1 MNKHYSLIARAVER
15 LDKSNA
21 EARRAVYERARTA
34 VAQLRSNQPAL
45 LDADITKECLVLEE
59 AIRQV
64 EAEAAR
70 NSLRETRA
78 EPRSPVPS
86 EGTSDVEKIQSGQVA
101 SPDQD
106 DPPQA
111 LSSRQAPIFLP
122 AASDDR
128 HKTDIQAVAI
138 GGAYGADHY
147 YDDILSSRSR
157 GGLLVVTAMLALA
170 ALAGTFAYRAMFRG
184 DVFLALQS
192 IVKTGP
198 APDNIVGN
206 NSDSQ
211 LSNSSQTFI
220 ASAGSS
226 EELQPIDTRESPKS
240 VPRVISTIPIS
251 SKPSADAVAS
261 APDTPAPE
269 PAVVDPHVAPSAPL
283 ASTPVLPASSEATE
297 TAAVAPAARED
308 GAPSPA
314 SAAPVLTAASV
325 PLLASAPVAVLASS
339 EPTET
344 AAVAPATRE
353 EGAPSPASA
362 APLLT
367 VASVPPPAAAPMPAQ
382 ASSDPKKVQLV
393 NVDPDE
399 WSETDTSSPP
409 AANAATP
416 AAASAAAAP
425 LVGNNDDAAPSSGSS
440 MQAGRDT
447 GAEVSSGGAYAVQ
460 LASEHSAAEAHAS
473 FRALR
478 AKFQNQLGGRE
489 PIVRRADLGAKGIY
503 YRVMVGPFA
512 SMEKAAGICTTLK
525 AAGCKCLVQR
535 I

>member
-15 LDKSNA
+15 LDKSNG

-45 LDADITKECLVLEE
+45 LDADITKECLALEE

-283 ASTPVLPASSEATE
+283 ASAPVLPASSEATE
-297 TAAVAPAARED
+297 TAAVAPAA
-308 GAPSPA
+308 
-314 SAAPVLTAASV
+314 
-325 PLLASAPVAVLASS
+325 
-339 EPTET
+339 
-344 AAVAPATRE
+344 RE

-382 ASSDPKKVQLV
+382 ASPTV
-393 NVDPDE
+393 
-399 WSETDTSSPP
+399 SSPSVSQLERTRTQP
-409 AANAATP
+409 DDEEIAALIKRGQNFVRNRDFSSARLLLKRAAE
-416 AAASAAAAP
+416 AGSAAAALSLGETFDP
-425 LVGNNDDAAPSSGSS
+425 LVLQQFHENGVQPDLAQARDWYERAARLGS
-440 MQAGRDT
+440 D
-447 GAEVSSGGAYAVQ
+447 GASQ
-460 LASEHSAAEAHAS
+460 RLAKLA
-473 FRALR
+473 
-478 AKFQNQLGGRE
+478 
-489 PIVRRADLGAKGIY
+489 P
-503 YRVMVGPFA
+503 PP
-512 SMEKAAGICTTLK
+512 
-525 AAGCKCLVQR
+525 
-535 I
+535 

>member
-45 LDADITKECLVLEE
+45 LDADITKECLALEE

-192 IVKTGP
+192 IVGP

-251 SKPSADAVAS
+251 SRPSADAVAS

-325 PLLASAPVAVLASS
+325 P
-339 EPTET
+339 
-344 AAVAPATRE
+344 
-353 EGAPSPASA
+353 
-362 APLLT
+362 
-367 VASVPPPAAAPMPAQ
+367 PPAAAPMPAQ
-382 ASSDPKKVQLV
+382 APSDPKKVQLV

>member
-15 LDKSNA
+15 LDKSNG

-45 LDADITKECLVLEE
+45 LDADITKECLALEE

-283 ASTPVLPASSEATE
+283 ASAPVLPASSEATE

-325 PLLASAPVAVLASS
+325 PLLASAP
-339 EPTET
+339 
-344 AAVAPATRE
+344 
-353 EGAPSPASA
+353 
-362 APLLT
+362 
-367 VASVPPPAAAPMPAQ
+367 MPAQ
-382 ASSDPKKVQLV
+382 APSDPKKVQLV

-440 MQAGRDT
+440 MQAGRVPVRRCPPAAHT
-447 GAEVSSGGAYAVQ
+447 RFSWPPNTVRPRPTPPFGLSGPNSRTSLAGASRSC
-460 LASEHSAAEAHAS
+460 AALIS
-473 FRALR
+473 
-478 AKFQNQLGGRE
+478 
-489 PIVRRADLGAKGIY
+489 VRRASTT
-503 YRVMVGPFA
+503 A
-512 SMEKAAGICTTLK
+512 SWSAPLHQWKRPREYAPH
-525 AAGCKCLVQR
+525 
-535 I
+535 

>member
-45 LDADITKECLVLEE
+45 LDADITKECLALEE

-111 LSSRQAPIFLP
+111 LSSRQAPIFLL

-314 SAAPVLTAASV
+314 SAAP
-325 PLLASAPVAVLASS
+325 
-339 EPTET
+339 
-344 AAVAPATRE
+344 
-353 EGAPSPASA
+353 
-362 APLLT
+362 LLT

-382 ASSDPKKVQLV
+382 APSDPKKVQLV